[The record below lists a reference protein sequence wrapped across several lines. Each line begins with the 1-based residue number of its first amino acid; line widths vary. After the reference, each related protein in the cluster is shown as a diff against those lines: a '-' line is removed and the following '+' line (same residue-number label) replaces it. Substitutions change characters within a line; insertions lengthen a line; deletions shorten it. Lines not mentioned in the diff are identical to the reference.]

1 MPDIVNA
8 VLLRSQGILLGRRSP
23 DRRAYPNRW
32 SFPGGH
38 VEAGEDLDCALQR
51 EIHEE
56 LGLTLRSFSFLTTI
70 EIANRQL
77 HSISIPLP
85 HGTVSLPFAT
95 GSTPSCDGSRRR
107 KQRHWMTLRSKSTA
121 RCSADWAARK
131 PAPDPTGFKNLFST

>member
-8 VLLRSQGILLGRRSP
+8 VLLGSQGILLGRRSP

-70 EIANRQL
+70 EIA
-77 HSISIPLP
+77 
-85 HGTVSLPFAT
+85 
-95 GSTPSCDGSRRR
+95 
-107 KQRHWMTLRSKSTA
+107 
-121 RCSADWAARK
+121 K
-131 PAPDPTGFKNLFST
+131 PAASFHLYTVTAWDGQPAIRDREHTELRWFTPQEAEALADLALEEYRPLFRRLGGTETGPGSDRF

>member
-1 MPDIVNA
+1 M
-8 VLLRSQGILLGRRSP
+8 GRRSP

-38 VEAGEDLDCALQR
+38 VEAEEDLDCALQR

-70 EIANRQL
+70 EIAKPAASFHLYTVTAWDGQP
-77 HSISIPLP
+77 SIRDREHTELR
-85 HGTVSLPFAT
+85 
-95 GSTPSCDGSRRR
+95 CSRRR

-121 RCSADWAARK
+121 RCSADWGERK
-131 PAPDPTGFKNLFST
+131 PAPDPTGFKSRFST